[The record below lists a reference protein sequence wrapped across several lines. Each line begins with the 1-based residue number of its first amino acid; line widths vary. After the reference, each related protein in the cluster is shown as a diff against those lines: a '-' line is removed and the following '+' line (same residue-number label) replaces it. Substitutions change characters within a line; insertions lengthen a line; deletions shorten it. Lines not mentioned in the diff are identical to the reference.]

1 MSTSNS
7 RRWLILAICCMS
19 LLIVGIDS
27 TIVNVALP
35 SIKTGLHASLSDLQW
50 AVDAYTLV
58 IASFLMVSG
67 SAGDRLGRRRV
78 FQAGLAL
85 FTTGSLLCS
94 LAWNVPSL
102 VIFRCLQALGG
113 SMLNPVALSI
123 ITNVFTE
130 RRDRA
135 RALGIW
141 GAVFGVSLALGPVL
155 GGVLVT
161 SLSWRAIFW
170 INIPIGVIA
179 FILAQLFVPESRAP
193 RARRFDPYGQVLIV
207 VMLATLTYSVIEG
220 PTYGWGSPL
229 IVTTFAV
236 AAVST
241 VSLVLTELHRR
252 EPLLEVRFFRSVP
265 FSGASVIAVLAFGVL
280 AGFLFLNTLY
290 LQDGRGYS
298 ALHAGLLTV
307 PMAVMIIVFAP
318 ISGRLVGSRGP
329 RLPLVVAGLVMAV
342 AAAGMLRLSD
352 STSTGYLLGDYV
364 LFGLAFGLVN
374 APISNTAVSGMP
386 NSQAGVAASVA
397 SASRQTGNALGVAIG
412 GSLVASASDA
422 ALATAS
428 HAAWAVLAA
437 CGLAV
442 TVVGYAS
449 TGRRARGTARR
460 VREAIGE
467 DSPAPAGPAEPSPAS
482 VTEGQAHDAT
492 VDSR

>member
-1 MSTSNS
+1 
-7 RRWLILAICCMS
+7 MS

-170 INIPIGVIA
+170 INIPIGVAAI
-179 FILAQLFVPESRAP
+179 ILTQLFVPESKAP
-193 RARRFDPYGQVLIV
+193 QARRFDPYGQVLVI

-236 AAVST
+236 AAVAA

-252 EPLLEVRFFRSVP
+252 
-265 FSGASVIAVLAFGVL
+265 
-280 AGFLFLNTLY
+280 
-290 LQDGRGYS
+290 
-298 ALHAGLLTV
+298 
-307 PMAVMIIVFAP
+307 
-318 ISGRLVGSRGP
+318 
-329 RLPLVVAGLVMAV
+329 
-342 AAAGMLRLSD
+342 
-352 STSTGYLLGDYV
+352 
-364 LFGLAFGLVN
+364 
-374 APISNTAVSGMP
+374 
-386 NSQAGVAASVA
+386 
-397 SASRQTGNALGVAIG
+397 
-412 GSLVASASDA
+412 
-422 ALATAS
+422 
-428 HAAWAVLAA
+428 
-437 CGLAV
+437 
-442 TVVGYAS
+442 
-449 TGRRARGTARR
+449 
-460 VREAIGE
+460 
-467 DSPAPAGPAEPSPAS
+467 
-482 VTEGQAHDAT
+482 
-492 VDSR
+492 